1 MVVKGH
7 REMIKKVFST
17 LLLCAALFSG
27 QYAAHA
33 GEHEFWKVKNPDS
46 QLRHEADSDE
56 LRAAAEESADTLR
69 EHTHWAKSRKPS
81 HHYD

>member
-1 MVVKGH
+1 MMRKMLSG
-7 REMIKKVFST
+7 

-33 GEHEFWKVKNPDS
+33 GDHEFLKVKNVDS

-56 LRAAAEESADTLR
+56 LRAVAEEAADTLR
-69 EHTHWAKSRKPS
+69 EHHHWLSSRKPPRHS
-81 HHYD
+81 H